1 MKKILSVLLAVTMLL
16 AGAVAAAETDTLTMA
31 TNAAF
36 PPYEYYDDET
46 GEIVGIDA
54 EIAQAICD
62 KLGYGLEIVDV
73 DFDSIVPGVQS
84 GKYTFGMA
92 GMTVTEDR
100 LESVDFSDS
109 YATGIQ
115 VVIVPEDSAIT
126 SVDDL
131 FAEGADH
138 KVGVQQGT
146 TGDIYASSD
155 IEEAG
160 LGSIERF
167 KTGTDAVLALTSGKI
182 DCVIIDNEPAK
193 NFVAA
198 NEGLKIL
205 ETEYAVEDYAIC
217 FSKDAPDLT
226 ARFNEALQEL
236 TEDGT
241 VAAIIEKYIPSE
253 E

>member
-62 KLGYGLEIVDV
+62 KLGYGLEIVNV

-126 SVDDL
+126 SVDDPL
-131 FAEGADH
+131 PRARIT
-138 KVGVQQGT
+138 KS
-146 TGDIYASSD
+146 ASS
-155 IEEAG
+155 
-160 LGSIERF
+160 R
-167 KTGTDAVLALTSGKI
+167 
-182 DCVIIDNEPAK
+182 EPR
-193 NFVAA
+193 
-198 NEGLKIL
+198 
-205 ETEYAVEDYAIC
+205 AI
-217 FSKDAPDLT
+217 FTP
-226 ARFNEALQEL
+226 
-236 TEDGT
+236 
-241 VAAIIEKYIPSE
+241 AAILRKRAWAPSSALRLVPTRYSR
-253 E
+253 